1 MGSECIVMVE
11 TVAGESRVSL
21 TQTGNVK
28 MTDPSTRRLRETIH
42 ELEAELERIESLD
55 PETQAMLRRAV
66 DDLQET
72 LRRKTGGEAPDTSGV
87 LGQLEELEREF
98 QVQHPTLA
106 GVVLRAVEA
115 LRQLGI

>member
-1 MGSECIVMVE
+1 
-11 TVAGESRVSL
+11 
-21 TQTGNVK
+21 

-42 ELEAELERIESLD
+42 ELETELERIESLD
-55 PETQAMLRRAV
+55 PETQAMLRRTV

-72 LRRKTGGEAPDTSGV
+72 LRRKKGGEDPDASV

-106 GVVLRAVEA
+106 GILLRAVEA